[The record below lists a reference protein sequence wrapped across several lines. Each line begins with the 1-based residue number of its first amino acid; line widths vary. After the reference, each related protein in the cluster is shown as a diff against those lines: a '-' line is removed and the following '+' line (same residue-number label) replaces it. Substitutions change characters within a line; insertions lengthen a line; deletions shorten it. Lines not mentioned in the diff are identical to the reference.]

1 MAAKKKEEAKQ
12 ELPFTDKYSGTW
24 NGKEVKFKRE
34 FSGHQ
39 FTDEECEALLN
50 GAEISFEA
58 TSKTGNKY
66 TCYGNLAEQSFT
78 NKEGKEIKFVGF
90 KPDFE
95 TKRIPPKFVG
105 HVFTEEE
112 IEELEKGNT
121 VYATD
126 LISKAGKEFSAY
138 LRFDKKEGMQMAFN
152 NEE

>member
-1 MAAKKKEEAKQ
+1 MATKKKEEKQ
-12 ELPFTDKYSGTW
+12 ELPFTDKYSGIW

-66 TCYGNLAEQSFT
+66 TCYGSLAEQSFT
-78 NKEGKEIKFVGF
+78 NKEGKEVKFVGF

-152 NEE
+152 NSEE